1 MSDSKSAGSTEGHEV
16 VLRQRYNDPMKL
28 KKVLDEMFGEG
39 KYRVQTRS
47 TRWILRVPEPMPKV
61 NASNLISVSDTKI
74 SRSFRKNWP
83 KSRRRSARIIMAK
96 TFQEGQETGAVVW
109 AGAYGLS
116 YYR

>member
-47 TRWILRVPEPMPKV
+47 TRWILRVPEPMPKEKL
-61 NASNLISVSDTKI
+61 AKI
-74 SRSFRKNWP
+74 EETIRSHYN
-83 KSRRRSARIIMAK
+83 
-96 TFQEGQETGAVVW
+96 G
-109 AGAYGLS
+109 
-116 YYR
+116 